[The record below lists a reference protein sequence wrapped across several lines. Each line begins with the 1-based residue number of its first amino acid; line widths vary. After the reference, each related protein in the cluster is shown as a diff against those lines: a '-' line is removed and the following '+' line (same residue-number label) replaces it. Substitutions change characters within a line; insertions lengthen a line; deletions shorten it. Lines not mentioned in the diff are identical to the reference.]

1 SRSLRDR
8 PDEWQVVDTHAEH
21 DFDLRCTTIV
31 PLPGGRARKSLVLTG
46 SPRTYI
52 FSETA
57 PGRSE
62 LTLIEAS
69 RLLPQWDD
77 NERIVDARIDRSASV
92 LMVLGNGGTL
102 ALYSWRA
109 NGATG
114 KLRQRL
120 RIVPPR
126 KYARPAGQ
134 GHQDYVFR
142 ALSRWPGGL
151 AVLASDHVTCIPYK
165 FTNRGLPQ
173 FEDVEELD
181 ARWIR
186 VPHADAL
193 TAWQPYRD
201 GKRVAVFVGSATQG
215 VSFLMWRI
223 DGHPLDVVPRPVEL
237 PVIRKP
243 RGVLFVTARSEE
255 HDLDRPALL
264 AVATR
269 DHRLIITSI
278 LDRKFVRDALSK
290 QVPLLPSAYRSRRG
304 VAFFRAQSGINAFQG
319 RAATGDQPRLVEDEY
334 DFSTFEAADLIR
346 LGPATVSALA

>member
-1 SRSLRDR
+1 MDADKKNELVSWLAESHLSHCLAPQLATPPLKKELVKLIGGKTLAELNWAERLGHIEYKLDYEPRALAVDRTARHVAVGTKSGTIFLASQASKSNWSVLALSTNDDGHAVRGLAFLDGNTLLASVGFGKVVCRHDIGSRSLRDR

-120 RIVPPR
+120 RR
-126 KYARPAGQ
+126 R
-134 GHQDYVFR
+134 
-142 ALSRWPGGL
+142 
-151 AVLASDHVTCIPYK
+151 
-165 FTNRGLPQ
+165 
-173 FEDVEELD
+173 
-181 ARWIR
+181 
-186 VPHADAL
+186 
-193 TAWQPYRD
+193 
-201 GKRVAVFVGSATQG
+201 
-215 VSFLMWRI
+215 RI
-223 DGHPLDVVPRPVEL
+223 
-237 PVIRKP
+237 
-243 RGVLFVTARSEE
+243 E
-255 HDLDRPALL
+255 HSL
-264 AVATR
+264 
-269 DHRLIITSI
+269 
-278 LDRKFVRDALSK
+278 
-290 QVPLLPSAYRSRRG
+290 
-304 VAFFRAQSGINAFQG
+304 
-319 RAATGDQPRLVEDEY
+319 
-334 DFSTFEAADLIR
+334 
-346 LGPATVSALA
+346 